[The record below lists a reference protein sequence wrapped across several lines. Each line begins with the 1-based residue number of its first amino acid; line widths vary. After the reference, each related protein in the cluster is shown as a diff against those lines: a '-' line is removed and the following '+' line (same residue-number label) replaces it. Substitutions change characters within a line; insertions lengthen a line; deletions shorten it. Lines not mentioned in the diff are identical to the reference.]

1 MAKGD
6 HLYDCYMPPE
16 PVFVRGDGP
25 YLWTD
30 KDEKYLDFIAGI
42 AVTGLGHNHP
52 AIIKALT
59 DHAQNGVWHL
69 SNMFKIKE
77 QYELAD
83 KYCEALPFA
92 EKIFFTNSGAE
103 ALECAMKTARRYQH
117 DRGHPERYDILTFQ
131 GAFHG
136 RTFATIN
143 AGGNPNYLKGFG
155 PKLPGFISLPFGDHT
170 ALEAA
175 ITPQTAAILV
185 EPVQGE
191 GGLRALPAECLRSL
205 RAMCDDKGIVL
216 IYDEVQCGAARTGK
230 LFAHQWACDEKGLG
244 AEPDIMAV
252 AKGVGAGFP
261 FGACMAREEIAQYMV
276 PGTHGSTYGGN
287 PLAMAVGKAVFDI
300 ISDED
305 FLAHV
310 VKMSNVIKQQFE
322 GLKDRYPDVVEE
334 IRGKG
339 LLIGMKLKKD
349 VAGVRTMAREKGLLI
364 GSAGGNVLRMAPPL
378 IITEDHIQEAVEIL
392 ETCFKAAQSTPDVE
406 A

>member
-6 HLYDCYMPPE
+6 HLYDCYRPPE
-16 PVFVRGDGP
+16 PEFVRGDGP
-25 YLWTD
+25 YLYTE

-42 AVTGLGHNHP
+42 AVTCLGHNHP
-52 AIIKALT
+52 ALVKVVKESA
-59 DHAQNGVWHL
+59 DKVWHL
-69 SNMFKIKE
+69 SNMFRIKD
-77 QYELAD
+77 QYRLAD
-83 KYCEALPFA
+83 KYCAALPFA
-92 EKIFFTNSGAE
+92 DKVFFTNSGAE

-117 DRGHPERYDILTFQ
+117 DRGHPERFDIISFK

-143 AGGNPNYLKGFG
+143 AGGNPKYLKGFG
-155 PKLPGFISLPFGDHT
+155 PELPGFISVPFGDHD

-175 ITPQTAAILV
+175 VTDQTAAILV

-191 GGLRALPAECLRSL
+191 GGLRVLPDACLRGL
-205 RAMCDDKGIVL
+205 RELCDEKGLVL
-216 IYDEVQCGAARTGK
+216 IYDEVQCGASRTGK
-230 LFAHQWACDEKGLG
+230 FFAHQWVEG

-252 AKGVGAGFP
+252 AKGVGGGFP
-261 FGACMAREEIAQYMV
+261 FGACISSEEVAQYMV

-287 PLAMAVGKAVFDI
+287 PLAMAVGNVVFDI
-300 ISDED
+300 ISDEA

-310 VKMSNVIKQQFE
+310 VKISNVMKQQFE
-322 GLKDRYPDVVEE
+322 GLKDRYPDVIED

-349 VAGVRTMAREKGLLI
+349 VQAVRAGALANGLLT
-364 GSAGGNVLRMAPPL
+364 GSAGDNVLRMAPPL
-378 IITEDHIQEAVEIL
+378 IIDESHIHEAIGIL
-392 ETCFKAAQSTPDVE
+392 ETCFKAAQSAPDIS

>member
-6 HLYDCYMPPE
+6 HLYDCYKPPA
-16 PVFVRGDGP
+16 PVFVRGEGA
-25 YLWTD
+25 YLYTD

-52 AIIKALT
+52 ALVSALKEQA
-59 DHAQNGVWHL
+59 DGLWHL
-69 SNMFKIKE
+69 SNMFKIKP

-92 EKIFFTNSGAE
+92 EKVFFTNSGAE

-117 DRGHPERYDILTFQ
+117 DRGHPERYEIITFQ

-143 AGGNPNYLKGFG
+143 AGGNPKYLEGFG
-155 PKLPGFISLPFGDHT
+155 PAIPGFISLPFGDHE
-170 ALEAA
+170 ALKAA
-175 ITPQTAAILV
+175 ITPKTAAILV

-191 GGLRALPAECLRSL
+191 GGLRALPNACLKGL
-205 RAMCDDKGIVL
+205 RDLCDEHGIVL
-216 IYDEVQCGAARTGK
+216 IYDEVQCGAGRTGK
-230 LFAHQWACDEKGLG
+230 LFAHQWAEDENGLT

-252 AKGVGAGFP
+252 AKGVGGGFP
-261 FGACMAREEIAQYMV
+261 FGACIAREEVAQYMV

-287 PLAMAVGKAVFDI
+287 PLAMSVGKATFDI

-305 FLAHV
+305 FLANV
-310 VKMSNVIKQQFE
+310 VKMSNVLKQQFE
-322 GLKDRYPDVVEE
+322 GLKDRYPDVVED

-349 VAGVRTMAREKGLLI
+349 VVPVRASAMANGMLI

-378 IITEDHIQEAVEIL
+378 IITEAHIHEAVNIL
-392 ETCFKAAQSTPDVE
+392 ETCFKAAQSQPDVS